1 MISISGDDFLLRV
14 KWRTIQDLV
23 LSHQGAFDRSHG
35 SAIAGAAT
43 ETDTAAP
50 AARTPESKFE
60 FQAGRGRSC
69 GEGVRRVV
77 GRIGRDDGFD
87 LQLGRIRSFPSFPML
102 VFVLLVAFLFVSV
115 FVVLVMLLASITFM
129 SLFALMSF
137 RRLRFDSPGSG
148 GGGGGRGGGTI
159 GMLNERTG

>member
-1 MISISGDDFLLRV
+1 MISISGDDFLLRM

-23 LSHQGAFDRSHG
+23 LSHQGAFDRRHG
-35 SAIAGAAT
+35 STIAGAAN
-43 ETDTAAP
+43 P

-159 GMLNERTG
+159 GMLNERTR

>member
-23 LSHQGAFDRSHG
+23 LSHQGAFDRRHG
-35 SAIAGAAT
+35 STIAGAN
-43 ETDTAAP
+43 P

-87 LQLGRIRSFPSFPML
+87 LQLGRIRSFSSFPML

-137 RRLRFDSPGSG
+137 CRLRFDSPGSG